1 MSSASIKI
9 KDKNK
14 DKEYYYCNISFEK
27 EFLMNSLKNK
37 FFINNILL
45 NCYKIIIVHV
55 IILIIS

>member
-27 EFLMNSLKNK
+27 ASYEFLKK
-37 FFINNILL
+37 
-45 NCYKIIIVHV
+45 
-55 IILIIS
+55 